1 MPSPFPGM
9 DPYLEDEKYWPSFQQ
24 HLVASLYQVLM
35 PSLINT
41 DRMDRYRARVG
52 QRRYIVEMP
61 LFTSVLREE
70 HVEEFVEIRQRSDGQ
85 LVTLIDIPSPTNK
98 TRTEGREAY
107 LARRHDAQ
115 REGAN
120 LVEIDL
126 VLQGQPL
133 LDYSRENLPEWN
145 YLVTVVRRH
154 QPERYEIYSSTIR
167 KRLPRFKLPLAASE
181 HDAVVDLQIA
191 FNRAYDSGGF
201 GNLIDYDSPPK
212 HVQTDADLRWIDDL
226 LVEANVR
233 RR

>member
-9 DPYLEDEKYWPSFQQ
+9 DPYLEDEKFWPSFQ
-24 HLVASLYQVLM
+24 HHFVASLYQVLK
-35 PSLINT
+35 PVLINT

-52 QRRYIVEMP
+52 QRRYVIEVP

-70 HVEEFVEIRQRSDGQ
+70 QVEEYIEIRQRSDGQ
-85 LVTLIDIPSPTNK
+85 LVTLIDVPSPVNK
-98 TRTEGREAY
+98 TRAAGRDAY
-107 LARRHDAQ
+107 LARRRDAQ

-133 LDYSRENLPEWN
+133 LEYSRDNLPEWN

-167 KRLPRFKLPLAASE
+167 KRLPRFKLPFAPSE
-181 HDAVVDLQIA
+181 HDGVVDLQIA
-191 FNRAYDSGGF
+191 FNWAYESGGF
-201 GNLIDYDSPPK
+201 GSQIDYQRPPNY
-212 HVQTDADLRWIDDL
+212 VTNEEDLRWIDDM